1 MNIAIIGSG
10 NVGSALARSASRAGH
25 AVTIASRDQAEA
37 EQVARSIG
45 GRATASSAEAVGGAD
60 ICFLAVP
67 ANVVVDLVAE
77 LGEVARDRV
86 LVDVTNR
93 PTPDPHRETCTS
105 IAEEVQAHAPGAHVV
120 KAINTV
126 FAARQAEPN
135 IGGTP
140 ADGYVAGDDEDAK
153 KTVLSFVESIGLT
166 PYDVGPLSV
175 ARTLEGMAWIH
186 ISLAMKNSWPW
197 QSAWKIV
204 GPKG

>member
-10 NVGSALARSASRAGH
+10 NVGTALARSAVRAGH
-25 AVTIASRDQAEA
+25 SVTISSMDTAGAERLAHSVGAQA
-37 EQVARSIG
+37 V
-45 GRATASSAEAVGGAD
+45 SSNQEAVERAD
-60 ICFLAVP
+60 VAFLAVP
-67 ANVVVDLVAE
+67 AGAVAE
-77 LGEVARDRV
+77 LAAELGDAARGKV

-93 PTPDPHRETCTS
+93 ATPDPERAACTS
-105 IAEEVQAHAPGAHVV
+105 IAEEVQAQVSDARVV

-126 FAARQAEPN
+126 FAARQAEPD

-140 ADGYVAGDDEDAK
+140 ADGYVAGDDQGAK
-153 KTVLSFVESIGLT
+153 EVVLAFVKSIGLT
-166 PYDVGPLSV
+166 PYDVGPLAV

-186 ISLAMKNSWPW
+186 ISLAMQNNWPW

>member
-10 NVGSALARSASRAGH
+10 NVGSALARSAARAGH
-25 AVTIASRDQAEA
+25 LVKIASRDQDEA
-37 EQVARSIG
+37 EQLAQAVG
-45 GRATASSAEAVGGAD
+45 GHAVPSNAEAVEQAD
-60 ICFLAVP
+60 VVVLAVP
-67 ANVVVDLVAE
+67 AQTVTDLARE
-77 LGEVARDRV
+77 LREAARDKV

-93 PTPDPHRETCTS
+93 PTPDPERAACTS
-105 IAEEVQAHAPGAHVV
+105 IAEEVQGQAPNARVV

-126 FAARQAEPN
+126 FAARQAEPD

-140 ADGYVAGDDEDAK
+140 ADGYVAGDDQDAK
-153 KTVLSFVESIGLT
+153 EVVLAFVKSIGLT
-166 PYDVGPLSV
+166 PYDVGPLAV

-186 ISLAMKNSWPW
+186 ISLAMQNNWPW

>member
-1 MNIAIIGSG
+1 MDVAIIGSG
-10 NVGSALARSASRAGH
+10 NVGTALAHSAAKAGH
-25 AVTIASRDQAEA
+25 SVTISSRDTEEAKRLAES
-37 EQVARSIG
+37 VG
-45 GRATASSAEAVGGAD
+45 GRAVDTNEEAVRRAD
-60 ICFLAVP
+60 VAFLAVP
-67 ANVVVDLVAE
+67 AKVVVDVAAE
-77 LGEVARDRV
+77 LGDAAHDKV

-93 PTPDPHRETCTS
+93 PTPDPDRGAGTS
-105 IAEEVQAHAPGAHVV
+105 IAEEVQARAPEAHII

-126 FAARQAEPN
+126 FAARQADPE

-153 KTVLSFVESIGLT
+153 KTVLSFVKSIGLT
-166 PYDVGPLSV
+166 PYDVGPLAA

-186 ISLAMKNSWPW
+186 ISLAQKHDWPW